1 MRVIGSGSEA
11 RFVYRLIRQR
21 RAAVAAIGALVVLGL
36 PTGMLGVAW
45 PSIRDALGAPLAG
58 LGILLG
64 AMTVTQF
71 GASTFSGAIRERLG
85 TTRVLIFPA
94 AMAAAGLALFAVA
107 TDWIVITLASTIL
120 GAGVGLLDA
129 AINTE
134 AALRRGVRF
143 MAALHGA
150 WAVGA
155 ALGPPLITV
164 AIGLGSWRLGY
175 GVGAVAFVLVAAAT
189 LTLRNAFE
197 QAPMHDLAAGTS
209 ARTHLFTGAA
219 LMFVYVGIELG
230 AGQWAFTRF
239 VAADALDSNTAAA
252 AVFLYWAG
260 LAAGRFVLA
269 LVGHLLAPRRWL
281 DLSVIGALIATIAFS
296 LAPVTIAALVALPSL
311 GVSLSVFVPV
321 LIYVTPQRVGHE
333 SAPHAIG
340 YMVAAGML
348 GGATLPALTGLVMQ
362 NSGVAQLG
370 PALVVLAVA
379 LALLHRASLRA

>member
-1 MRVIGSGSEA
+1 
-11 RFVYRLIRQR
+11 
-21 RAAVAAIGALVVLGL
+21 VAAIGTLVVLGL

-58 LGILLG
+58 LGVLLG

-71 GASTFSGAIRERLG
+71 AGSTFSGAIRQRLG
-85 TTRVLIFPA
+85 TPRVLLLPA
-94 AMAAAGLALFAVA
+94 VMAAAGLGLFAVA
-107 TDWIVITLASTIL
+107 TDWIVITLASAIL
-120 GAGVGLLDA
+120 GAGTGLLDA

-143 MAALHGA
+143 MGALHGA

-164 AIGLGSWRLGY
+164 AMGIGSWRYGY
-175 GVGAVAFVLVAAAT
+175 GAGALAFVLVAAAT
-189 LTLRNAFE
+189 LTMRAAFDD
-197 QAPMHDLAAGTS
+197 APAPDVAASES
-209 ARTHLFTGAA
+209 AKTHLVTGAA
-219 LMFVYVGIELG
+219 LMFVYVGVELG

-239 VAADALDSNTAAA
+239 TADSLLDTATAAT

-281 DLSVIGALIATIAFS
+281 DLSVIGAVVATVAFS
-296 LAPVTIAALVALPSL
+296 LAPAGIAAFVALPVL
-311 GVSLSVFVPV
+311 GLSLSVFVPV
-321 LIYVTPQRVGHE
+321 LIYVTPQRVGHQA
-333 SAPHAIG
+333 APHAIG

-348 GGATLPALTGLVMQ
+348 GGAALPAATGLVMQ
-362 NSGVAQLG
+362 NAGVALLG
-370 PALVVLAVA
+370 PVLVALAIA

>member
-1 MRVIGSGSEA
+1 MGRTLAG
-11 RFVYRLIRQR
+11 
-21 RAAVAAIGALVVLGL
+21 RALTATRPVQYGALAVAAIGTLVVLGL

-45 PSIRDALGAPLAG
+45 PSIREALGAPLAG
-58 LGILLG
+58 LGVLLG

-71 GASTFSGAIRERLG
+71 AGSTFSGAIRERLG
-85 TTRVLIFPA
+85 TPRVLLLPA
-94 AMAAAGLALFAVA
+94 VLAAVGLALFAVA
-107 TDWIVITLASTIL
+107 TNWIVITLASAIL

-164 AIGLGSWRLGY
+164 AIGLGSWRFGY
-175 GVGAVAFVLVAAAT
+175 GAAAIAFVLVAAAT
-189 LTLRNAFE
+189 LTMRAAFDDA
-197 QAPMHDLAAGTS
+197 APHGVDAAPS
-209 ARTHLFTGAA
+209 ARLHLVTGAA

-239 VAADALDSNTAAA
+239 TAAELLDTTTA
-252 AVFLYWAG
+252 ATAVFLYWAG

-269 LVGHLLAPRRWL
+269 LVGHLLSPRRWL

-296 LAPVTIAALVALPSL
+296 LAPVTIAALVALPLL

-333 SAPHAIG
+333 AAPHAIG

-348 GGATLPALTGLVMQ
+348 GGATLPAATGLVMQ
-362 NSGVAQLG
+362 NGGVALLG
-370 PALVVLAVA
+370 PTLVVLAVG

>member
-1 MRVIGSGSEA
+1 MKIKG
-11 RFVYRLIRQR
+11 
-21 RAAVAAIGALVVLGL
+21 AAVAAIGALIVLGL

-45 PSIRDALGAPLAG
+45 PSIRDALSAPLAG
-58 LGILLG
+58 LGVLLV

-85 TTRVLIFPA
+85 TTRVILLPA
-94 AMAAAGLALFAVA
+94 AMAASGLALFAVA
-107 TDWIVITLASTIL
+107 TDWVVITLASAIL
-120 GAGVGLLDA
+120 GVGVGLLDA
-129 AINTE
+129 AVNTE

-175 GVGAVAFVLVAAAT
+175 AAAAIAFVLVAFAT
-189 LTLRNAFE
+189 LTLRDAFAD
-197 QAPMHDLAAGTS
+197 APAHDLPAGPS
-209 ARTHLFTGAA
+209 ARAHLLMGAA
-219 LMFVYVGIELG
+219 LMFVYVGVELG

-239 VAADALDSNTAAA
+239 TTADALDTTTAAA

-260 LAAGRFVLA
+260 LAAGRLVLA
-269 LVGHLLAPRRWL
+269 LVGHLVEPRRWL
-281 DLSVIGALIATIAFS
+281 DLSVIGAVITTVAFS
-296 LAPVTIAALVALPSL
+296 LAPASVAALVALPLL

-333 SAPHAIG
+333 TAPRAIG

-348 GGATLPALTGLVMQ
+348 GGATLPAATGLVMQ
-362 NSGVAQLG
+362 NSGVALLG
-370 PALVVLAVA
+370 PALVALAIA
-379 LALLHRASLRA
+379 LALLHRASLRG